1 MRSDVCMNLL
11 AFQQTFAWLGKLVMG
26 DKMWVPYVN
35 STRKA
40 QWLGSGKDGVLIP
53 KPKLH
58 Q

>member
-1 MRSDVCMNLL
+1 MNLL
-11 AFQQTFAWLGKLVMG
+11 TFRRTFARLGNLVMG
-26 DKMWVPYVN
+26 DKTKVPYVN